1 VVAWKNDQ
9 GIAPN
14 ICAMVPKRI
23 ANKQKIDEALQ
34 NMNWT
39 ADFRALSVTVLL
51 EFIELFQQVDEV
63 AIQPG
68 VPDMLIWRLSSSGSY
83 STKSAYVA
91 FFKGVVSFE
100 PVDRIWKSWAL
111 GKCKFFM
118 WLVRHNRCWTSDRFA
133 KCIMDHPDHCS
144 LCDQQEEN
152 INHLLLSCVFVR
164 QFWNCLLRVADL

>member
-51 EFIELFQQVDEV
+51 EFIELFQQVEEV
-63 AIQPG
+63 AI
-68 VPDMLIWRLSSSGSY
+68 
-83 STKSAYVA
+83 
-91 FFKGVVSFE
+91 
-100 PVDRIWKSWAL
+100 
-111 GKCKFFM
+111 
-118 WLVRHNRCWTSDRFA
+118 
-133 KCIMDHPDHCS
+133 
-144 LCDQQEEN
+144 
-152 INHLLLSCVFVR
+152 
-164 QFWNCLLRVADL
+164 